1 MKQCPLNTV
10 LALREQIRPTSF
22 QVRQAEGKFY
32 VLKIC
37 LKNVRRGGFQES
49 VNHNIVALPSLG
61 FSLLHYFL
69 LDSVLQDQWYVYSG
83 LSVFGGRYQRQGRRL
98 QPCASSCAFSAQDC
112 SQLGQFRVLP
122 STLFSALCVE
132 GQQSGQ
138 HSLVCRIGGRARGV
152 LDWSLC

>member
-10 LALREQIRPTSF
+10 LALCEQIRRTF
-22 QVRQAEGKFY
+22 LQARLSRKFY
-32 VLKIC
+32 VFFINL
-37 LKNVRRGGFQES
+37 FQKRAQRKD
-49 VNHNIVALPSLG
+49 IVALSLG